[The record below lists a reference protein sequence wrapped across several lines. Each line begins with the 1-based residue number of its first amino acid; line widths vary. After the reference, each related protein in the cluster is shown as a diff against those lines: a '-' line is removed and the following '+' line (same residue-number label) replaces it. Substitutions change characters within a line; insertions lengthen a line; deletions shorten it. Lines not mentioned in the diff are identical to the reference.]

1 MKIKICGITNLE
13 DALAATQAGADYL
26 GLNFHPKSPRYVT
39 VAQAQAIVAGVRWQ
53 YRDKAP
59 KSVGI
64 FVNTPPAQVRYM
76 LYTAGLDYAQLH
88 GDEGPEQLAEQRGAA
103 LKLYVRGRWTR
114 RWLLPPAMPASAHRA
129 AQTCCSTRTIQVST
143 GGPACALTGQQLPS
157 LPAVCPACC

>member
-39 VAQAQAIVAGVRWQ
+39 VAQAQAIVAGLRRQ

-64 FVNTPPAQVRYM
+64 FVNTPPAQVRYI
-76 LYTAGLDYAQLH
+76 LY
-88 GDEGPEQLAEQRGAA
+88 
-103 LKLYVRGRWTR
+103 
-114 RWLLPPAMPASAHRA
+114 SF
-129 AQTCCSTRTIQVST
+129 
-143 GGPACALTGQQLPS
+143 
-157 LPAVCPACC
+157 